1 MVIAGKQEEKKNN
14 AKEISK
20 DKIKEKFSR
29 LSLHAKRT
37 NPVKKKEKLRSSRAS
52 KKE

>member
-1 MVIAGKQEEKKNN
+1 MEENRRKKKKRTN

-29 LSLHAKRT
+29 LSLHAKRA

-52 KKE
+52 EKE